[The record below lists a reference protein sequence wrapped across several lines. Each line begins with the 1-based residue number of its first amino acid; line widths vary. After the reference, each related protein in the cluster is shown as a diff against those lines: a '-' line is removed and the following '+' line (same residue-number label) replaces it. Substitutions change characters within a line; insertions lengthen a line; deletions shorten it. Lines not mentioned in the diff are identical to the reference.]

1 MKQVIGI
8 TGGIASGKSSV
19 SQFIRDELGFTII
32 DADIASREVVEPGED
47 AYKQIVDSF
56 GPEILNADHTI
67 DRAKLGEIIFHDKE
81 KRLLLNSIVHP
92 AVRRNMIAGKEA
104 AFERG
109 DETVFMD
116 IPLLFESKLTAMV
129 DKTLLIYVDEPVQLQ
144 RLMRRNDYSEA
155 EALARI
161 RSQMPLAD
169 KKPLADAVIDNN
181 GSLDETKRQV
191 GKLLQS
197 WNVNIKDS

>member
-1 MKQVIGI
+1 MRQVIGI

-32 DADIASREVVEPGED
+32 DADIASREVVEPGEE
-47 AYKQIVDSF
+47 AYKQIVESF
-56 GPEILNADHTI
+56 GPQLLHENQTI
-67 DRAKLGEIIFHDKE
+67 DRAKLGAIIFNDTE

-92 AVRRNMIAGKEA
+92 AVRKKMIAGKDA

-109 DETVFMD
+109 ENTVFMD
-116 IPLLFESKLTAMV
+116 IPLLFESKLTSMV
-129 DKTLLIYVDEPVQLQ
+129 DKTLLIYVDEHVQLQ

-161 RSQMPLAD
+161 TSQMPLAD

-181 GSLDETKRQV
+181 GSLEETKWQVRQI
-191 GKLLQS
+191 LRS
-197 WNVNIKDS
+197 WNVKIKED